1 MNNKISRS
9 KWLATS
15 ALLSAMASVLMFW
28 GLPVPLMPPFIKFD
42 FSLLPCIIGSI
53 ALGPTSGIVV
63 TTIKELIH
71 LMVRGISSTGGVGDL
86 ADYFTCLC
94 VVIPAGLIYK
104 LKPNIKGL
112 IAGLAIGSIC
122 SGVLSGLVFNALVVY
137 PLYDKFMLPMQQ
149 IIAMYQKI
157 RPSANGLWEVLAIF
171 NMPFTFLKCAIISII
186 AVCISKPLE
195 KYVLYRR

>member
-171 NMPFTFLKCAIISII
+171 NMPFTFLKCTIISII

>member
-1 MNNKISRS
+1 MNNKVSRS
-9 KWLATS
+9 KWLATT
-15 ALLSAMASVLMFW
+15 AILSAMASVLMFW
-28 GLPVPLMPPFIKFD
+28 ELPVPLMPPFIKLD

-53 ALGPTSGIVV
+53 ALSPASGIVV

-71 LMVRGISSTGGVGDL
+71 LMIRGASSTGGVGNL
-86 ADYFTCLC
+86 ADYITCLC

-104 LKPNIKGL
+104 RFSNLKGL
-112 IAGLAIGSIC
+112 IFGLSIGSIL
-122 SGVLSGLVFNALVVY
+122 SGVISGLVFNALVIY

-171 NMPFTFLKCAIISII
+171 NMPFTFLKCLIISIVAVFI
-186 AVCISKPLE
+186 AKPLDRF
-195 KYVLYRR
+195 VLRRN

>member
-1 MNNKISRS
+1 MNNKVSRS

-15 ALLSAMASVLMFW
+15 ALLSAMASALMFW
-28 GLPVPLMPPFIKFD
+28 ELPVPLMPPFIKLD

-71 LMVRGISSTGGVGDL
+71 LMIRGASSTGGVGNL
-86 ADYFTCLC
+86 ADYVTCLC
-94 VVIPAGLIYK
+94 VVIPVGLIYK
-104 LKPNIKGL
+104 FEPNVKGL
-112 IAGLAIGSIC
+112 ITGLTVGSLC
-122 SGVLSGLVFNALVVY
+122 SAVLSGLVFNAIAVY
-137 PLYDKFMLPMQQ
+137 PLYDKFTLPMQQ

-157 RPSANGLWEVLAIF
+157 RPSADGLWEVLAIF

-186 AVCISKPLE
+186 AVCIAKPLDR
-195 KYVLYRR
+195 YVLQRR

>member
-1 MNNKISRS
+1 MNKKISRS

-28 GLPVPLMPPFIKFD
+28 ELPVPLMPPFIKLD

-71 LMVRGISSTGGVGDL
+71 LMIRGASSTGGVGNL

-94 VVIPAGLIYK
+94 VE
-104 LKPNIKGL
+104 
-112 IAGLAIGSIC
+112 IGRAH
-122 SGVLSGLVFNALVVY
+122 V
-137 PLYDKFMLPMQQ
+137 
-149 IIAMYQKI
+149 
-157 RPSANGLWEVLAIF
+157 
-171 NMPFTFLKCAIISII
+171 
-186 AVCISKPLE
+186 
-195 KYVLYRR
+195 

>member
-28 GLPVPLMPPFIKFD
+28 ELPVPLMPPFIKLD

-71 LMVRGISSTGGVGDL
+71 LMIRGASSTGGVGNL

-94 VVIPAGLIYK
+94 VVIPSGLIYK

-112 IAGLAIGSIC
+112 IAGLTVGSIC

-195 KYVLYRR
+195 RYVLYRR

>member
-1 MNNKISRS
+1 MNSKVSRS

-28 GLPVPLMPPFIKFD
+28 ELPVPLMPPFIKLD

-71 LMVRGISSTGGVGDL
+71 LMIRGASSTGGVGNL
-86 ADYFTCLC
+86 ADYVTCLC
-94 VVIPAGLIYK
+94 VVVPAGLIYK
-104 LKPNIKGL
+104 RLSNIKGL
-112 IAGLAIGSIC
+112 ILGLTVGSIC
-122 SGVLSGLVFNALVVY
+122 SGILSGLVFNALVIY

-171 NMPFTFLKCAIISII
+171 NMPFTFLKCLIISII
-186 AVCISKPLE
+186 AIFIAKPLDR
-195 KYVLYRR
+195 YVLRRN